1 MSMRDQIADL
11 TATFTEFAQTL
22 GVNTARGPVEN
33 HGLAHDPHKLEL
45 LLRAMDG
52 PLALGALYLRLAQID
67 EHTEGWNVSCL
78 PRWTGTPVA
87 CAR

>member
-1 MSMRDQIADL
+1 MRDQIADL

-45 LLRAMDG
+45 LLRAMGG
-52 PLALGALYLRLAQID
+52 PLALALGALYLRSAQID
-67 EHTEGWNVSCL
+67 EHTEGWKVSCCRAGL
-78 PRWTGTPVA
+78 ASPVA